1 MWFLNAFDILKRIL
15 LEIVVLIVQYHDIL
29 QNIVKY
35 YQWVAGGVRQILGV
49 REVRSLAEVGPASS
63 LGRLWPCSLTQ

>member
-1 MWFLNAFDILKRIL
+1 MWFLNVFDILKRIL

-35 YQWVAGGVRQILGV
+35 YQWVAGGGRQILGV
-49 REVRSLAEVGPASS
+49 REVRSLAEVGPA
-63 LGRLWPCSLTQ
+63 